1 MRGGITVKIELD
13 YVKVGDYYLPDL
25 TAEPRPD
32 RSLGKYGLMRL
43 RYLKEYR
50 PIVWAKLVMDGE
62 LYAHLLEVED
72 VANDLLDSM
81 MPGMAKEAG
90 ATEEL
95 KARDPM
101 RWVGLMNCCKA
112 QVEEIIF
119 AELIYIVN
127 TLEKHQKVRRQR
139 IRRRGEKNRD
149 GVLAKP
155 RNSQWD

>member
-1 MRGGITVKIELD
+1 MNIKLN

-25 TAEPRPD
+25 TAEPYPKRG
-32 RSLGKYGLMRL
+32 LGKYGLMRR
-43 RYLKEYR
+43 RYLKEHR
-50 PIVWAKLVMDGE
+50 PIVWAKLVVDGK
-62 LYAHLLEVED
+62 LYAHLLETENA
-72 VANDLLDSM
+72 ANDLLDSM

-119 AELIYIVN
+119 AELIYC
-127 TLEKHQKVRRQR
+127 
-139 IRRRGEKNRD
+139 
-149 GVLAKP
+149 
-155 RNSQWD
+155 

>member
-1 MRGGITVKIELD
+1 MNIELD

-25 TAEPRPD
+25 TAEPHPD

-43 RYLKEYR
+43 QYLKEHR
-50 PIVWAKLVMDGE
+50 SIVWAKLVMGGE
-62 LYAHLLEVED
+62 LYTHLLEAED
-72 VANDLLDSM
+72 AANDLLDSM

-119 AELIYIVN
+119 AELIYC
-127 TLEKHQKVRRQR
+127 
-139 IRRRGEKNRD
+139 
-149 GVLAKP
+149 
-155 RNSQWD
+155 